1 MVNHILM
8 LCAGLIAALSGA
20 SGAMAQE
27 KVTFASG
34 TRSVSYVTYYAAQEM
49 GYFAEVGLQPEMILA
64 GSGPKAM
71 AAVASGDVDVVIR
84 APSEI
89 IKSRE
94 KGLDVKVF
102 GALVTEMG
110 ANVVFSKK
118 WAKDHQIT
126 EDSTTEQ
133 KLKALKGIRLAVNGP
148 GSITDAVAR
157 YFVGRAGLNPDR
169 DTMLISIPNQ
179 SGSMMLAMQQGR
191 IDGFVVSS
199 PDTDI
204 AAKEQGAVIVFN
216 NSAGK
221 VPELAGYFYIGLGAA
236 SKFLKT
242 EKARKVARAFQM
254 TLDAIQDPARTET
267 VRDKVRASQFTN
279 VPADVFAT
287 VWKNVVIASPK
298 KLEMNDGMFE
308 KLGML
313 ENVLSNQID
322 VSMARSSYTNELANA
337 VQN

>member
-1 MVNHILM
+1 M
-8 LCAGLIAALSGA
+8 LNRISLLCVGFLAALSCA
-20 SGAMAQE
+20 SGAKAQE

-49 GYFAEVGLQPEMILA
+49 GYFNDVGLQPEMILA

-89 IKSRE
+89 IKARE
-94 KGLDVKVF
+94 NGLDVKIF
-102 GALVTEMG
+102 GALVMEMG

-118 WAKDHQIT
+118 WAEAHQIT
-126 EDSTTEQ
+126 ADSPSDQ
-133 KLKALKGIRLAVNGP
+133 KLKALKGIRLAINGP

-157 YFVGRAGLNPDR
+157 YFVGRAGLDPDR
-169 DTMLISIPNQ
+169 DATLVSIPNQ

-204 AAKEQGAVIVFN
+204 AVKDQGAVIVFN

-221 VPELAGYFYIGLGAA
+221 VPELAGYFYIGLGA
-236 SKFLKT
+236 SGKFLKT
-242 EKARKVARAFQM
+242 EKARKVARGFQM
-254 TLDAIQDPARTET
+254 TLDAIQDPARTDI
-267 VRDKVRASQFTN
+267 VRDKVRASQFAN
-279 VPADVFAT
+279 VPADVFAA

-308 KLGML
+308 KIAML
-313 ENVLSNQID
+313 EKVLSSQIN
-322 VSMARSSYTNELANA
+322 MATAHASYINDLADA
-337 VQN
+337 ARQ